1 MSATVLYMSM
11 SLDGFIAGP
20 NETPENGLG
29 DGGHRLHQWSPNPD
43 PDRKVTSGYLAGVNR
58 QVQDEAM
65 ATGAVVAGRGT
76 FEPAGAW
83 GGDHHDGVPIFIL
96 TRHDPD
102 DLRQWPLVS
111 YLSDV
116 TSAMTQAKEAAGD
129 KNVMV
134 QGAGTAQLAIAAG
147 VLDELE
153 LHVIPVLFG
162 QGRRLFEGLAAEQIE
177 LERTPRTRGG
187 GRRHPHALPGPA
199 LNRARPVGI
208 LAARCL
214 QSDAAEPTGS
224 LRDQKRQQERPL
236 EPSASQHRLRR
247 GR

>member
-20 NETPENGLG
+20 NEGPGNGLG
-29 DGGHRLHQWSPNPD
+29 DGGHRLHEWFQTGAD
-43 PDRKVTSGYLAGVNR
+43 ADRKAISGRLAGVNG
-58 QVQDEAM
+58 QVVDEFM

-76 FEPAGAW
+76 FEPAGGW

-102 DLRQWPLVS
+102 DMRQWPLVT
-111 YLSDV
+111 YVNDV

-129 KNVMV
+129 KNVLV
-134 QGAGTAQLAIAAG
+134 HGAGTAQLALAAG

-177 LERTPRTRGG
+177 VQRTR
-187 GRRHPHALPGPA
+187 
-199 LNRARPVGI
+199 I
-208 LAARCL
+208 LEGEAGVTHMHYHVQR
-214 QSDAAEPTGS
+214 
-224 LRDQKRQQERPL
+224 
-236 EPSASQHRLRR
+236 
-247 GR
+247 